1 MEMGFDEV
9 DMLYLGKEEAGQLV
23 EHSEKQSP
31 NEACGILAG
40 LPAGQAGKD
49 VKVEKIFQMTNTDE
63 SAKTFFMDP
72 KEQLKVMK
80 EIKHL
85 EMKMVGIYHSHLE
98 TEAYP
103 SAHDVELAFYPEVSY
118 VIVSIKDRDN
128 PSIRSF
134 RIIEGKIS
142 EDKVKIEAL
151 PFKAGSFTCKRKRGF
166 KRGHI

>member
-9 DMLYLGKEEAGQLV
+9 DMLYLGKEEARELV

-103 SAHDVELAFYPEVSY
+103 SAHDVELAFILKS
-118 VIVSIKDRDN
+118 R
-128 PSIRSF
+128 
-134 RIIEGKIS
+134 
-142 EDKVKIEAL
+142 
-151 PFKAGSFTCKRKRGF
+151 T
-166 KRGHI
+166 